1 MSGQDC
7 NPAERHNGTAFSR
20 PPPPH
25 SAPASHFAMITE
37 TRYSIIL
44 EHNAEVLLENASM
57 AQVEAFWDANDTR
70 YVGLRMEGEGS
81 TDVRVLVSDEM
92 PEDDEEELFVKAWQ
106 RFDGPQQE
114 AMQGQ

>member
-1 MSGQDC
+1 M
-7 NPAERHNGTAFSR
+7 H
-20 PPPPH
+20 
-25 SAPASHFAMITE
+25 TE

-70 YVGLRMEGEGS
+70 YFGLRMEDQDS

-92 PEDDEEELFVKAWQ
+92 PDEDELELFA
-106 RFDGPQQE
+106 R
-114 AMQGQ
+114 

>member
-1 MSGQDC
+1 MQ
-7 NPAERHNGTAFSR
+7 
-20 PPPPH
+20 
-25 SAPASHFAMITE
+25 TE

-70 YVGLRMEGEGS
+70 YFGLRMEDQDS

-92 PEDDEEELFVKAWQ
+92 AKEDEPELFA
-106 RFDGPQQE
+106 R
-114 AMQGQ
+114 

>member
-1 MSGQDC
+1 M
-7 NPAERHNGTAFSR
+7 H
-20 PPPPH
+20 
-25 SAPASHFAMITE
+25 TE

-70 YVGLRMEGEGS
+70 YFGLRMEDQDS

-92 PEDDEEELFVKAWQ
+92 ANEDEPELFA
-106 RFDGPQQE
+106 R
-114 AMQGQ
+114 

>member
-1 MSGQDC
+1 MQ
-7 NPAERHNGTAFSR
+7 
-20 PPPPH
+20 
-25 SAPASHFAMITE
+25 TE

-70 YVGLRMEGEGS
+70 YFGLRMEDQGS

-92 PEDDEEELFVKAWQ
+92 PEDDEIELFAN
-106 RFDGPQQE
+106 R
-114 AMQGQ
+114 